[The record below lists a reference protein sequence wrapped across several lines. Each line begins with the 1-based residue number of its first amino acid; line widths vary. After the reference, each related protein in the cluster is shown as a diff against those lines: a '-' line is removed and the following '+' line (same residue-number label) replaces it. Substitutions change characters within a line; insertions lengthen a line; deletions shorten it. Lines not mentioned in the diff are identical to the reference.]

1 MATFFTRGEGADYLF
16 ATTAALVLREL
27 GYATRL
33 VAGYYAPPE
42 NYDRVEGVTKV
53 HFADA
58 HVWLEVCVENGR
70 WILLEPTPGYKDSA
84 AVWTWGDRARLVAL
98 TTGRFLALYWPT
110 LLTVAIILIT
120 LWVTRARLA
129 DALVCGWFSLRIK
142 LRSQCHAGQIGWLGP
157 RRLASVGLNR
167 PRNMSIEQFFR
178 RSLCR
183 IMPESLDSRSILT
196 SMSAHWYR
204 HGPRVITNTEREQ
217 TVATIKWLLS
227 LSRKELRVHAR
238 GWSDEQSKLAASSDG
253 KNRFHSSRR
262 RKSKPVLSG
271 RKPLTS
277 DNPLS

>member
-1 MATFFTRGEGADYLF
+1 M
-16 ATTAALVLREL
+16 
-27 GYATRL
+27 
-33 VAGYYAPPE
+33 
-42 NYDRVEGVTKV
+42 
-53 HFADA
+53 
-58 HVWLEVCVENGR
+58 
-70 WILLEPTPGYKDSA
+70 
-84 AVWTWGDRARLVAL
+84 
-98 TTGRFLALYWPT
+98 TGRFLALYWPT
-110 LLTVAIILIT
+110 LLTVAIILTT
-120 LWVTRARLA
+120 LWVTRARLS

-157 RRLASVGLNR
+157 RRLASVGLDR

-204 HGPRVITNTEREQ
+204 HGPRVVTNTEREQ